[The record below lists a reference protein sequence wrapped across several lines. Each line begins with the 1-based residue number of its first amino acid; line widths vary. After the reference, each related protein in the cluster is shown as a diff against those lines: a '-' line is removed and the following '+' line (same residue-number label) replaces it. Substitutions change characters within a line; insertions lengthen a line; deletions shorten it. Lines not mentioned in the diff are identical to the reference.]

1 MTLQDAPG
9 RVFTQPTQQIVIMV
23 LVLVAVAAGVGL
35 MITQVSQL
43 FQANVYLNGFIAF
56 VFVLG
61 VLATFWQVAQVIAS
75 VRWLKNLQSGFKGH
89 EFVRPPA
96 LIASMGPMIR
106 EGRIK
111 KRLATSTTRSIL
123 DSIAV
128 RLEESREITRYV
140 ANLLI
145 FLGLLGTFWG
155 LSITVPAVVET
166 IRSLSPDQAGDTSD
180 ASVFERLMSGL
191 EDQLGGMGTAF
202 ASSLVGL
209 AGSLVVGLLELFAG
223 HGQNRFYRELE
234 DYLTSFTRLGLVSE
248 GEGPEGA
255 LISLLE
261 RVDEGL
267 ERTTGFAEMAEQAR
281 IEAEKRL
288 AAAAD
293 VVGKMASEIE
303 RERNMVAQLVSEMR
317 EGRAQEAGREHNVLT
332 VLKSID
338 QGQGRF
344 ADVQR
349 SMGEV
354 ARGLDE
360 ERGLMAELLAELRE
374 ARELES
380 GRDHAVL
387 TVLKRIDQGQNQ
399 VVAAQQ
405 AVSDMLE
412 RTRAAGGGGG
422 LDGETRTHIR
432 SMDKQLRALADDV
445 AVGRHEALTALRA
458 ELRALTNL
466 IDMRTRETN

>member
-1 MTLQDAPG
+1 MSLQDTPD
-9 RVFTQPTQQIVIMV
+9 RVFSQPTRQIILM
-23 LVLVAVAAGVGL
+23 LLILVAVGVGGFFL
-35 MITQVSQL
+35 AAQIRTV
-43 FQANVYLNGFIAF
+43 FFANVYLNAFIGF
-56 VFVLG
+56 VFIVG
-61 VLATFWQVAQVIAS
+61 VFATFWQVGQIIKS
-75 VRWLKNLQSGFKGH
+75 VSWLRNLQSGFKGH
-89 EFVRPPA
+89 EFSQPPA
-96 LIASMGPMIR
+96 MIASMAPMIR

-111 KRLATSTTRSIL
+111 KRLATSATRSIL

-128 RLEESREITRYV
+128 RLDESRDITRYI

-155 LSITVPAVVET
+155 LSLTVPAVVDT
-166 IRSLSPDQAGDTSD
+166 IKSLAPQDGD
-180 ASVFERLMSGL
+180 ASDVSVFDRLMTGL
-191 EDQLGGMGTAF
+191 ESQLGGMGTAF

-234 DYLTSFTRLGLVSE
+234 EYLTKFTRLGLVSE

-267 ERTTGFAEMAEQAR
+267 ERTTEFAEEAEEAR
-281 IEAEKRL
+281 IKAEERL

-303 RERNMVAQLVSEMR
+303 L
-317 EGRAQEAGREHNVLT
+317 
-332 VLKSID
+332 
-338 QGQGRF
+338 
-344 ADVQR
+344 
-349 SMGEV
+349 
-354 ARGLDE
+354 
-360 ERGLMAELLAELRE
+360 ERGLVSQLVKEMRE
-374 ARELES
+374 AREMEA

-399 VVAAQQ
+399 MVGAQQ
-405 AVSDMLE
+405 SVAEMLE
-412 RTRAAGGGGG
+412 RGGRGGGGG
-422 LDGETRTHIR
+422 GMDADTRNYIR
-432 SMDKQLRALADDV
+432 SMDKQLRAMADDV
-445 AVGRHEALTALRA
+445 AVGRHEALNALRA

-466 IDMRTRETN
+466 IDMRTRETER